1 MQRKNNILKRGQ
13 RSGIAMIM
21 AIAVIVIIATI
32 MALAISLTSQTT
44 KRTTDVYLYE
54 QAALLAH
61 SAAEYA
67 LLQIS
72 QNAPCTNLD
81 TTFTQDRIYNIT
93 INLRY
98 VYYDDPATLLIN
110 EAQATCNAVQAA
122 NRGTLYTTVNTP
134 EQNGSV
140 LMDITVDVN
149 DTTVATEPIRY
160 FRRTLQKL

>member
-1 MQRKNNILKRGQ
+1 MQRKNNILRGT
-13 RSGIAMIM
+13 RSGMAMIM

-32 MALAISLTSQTT
+32 MALSISLTSQTT

-54 QAALLAH
+54 QSALLAH

-67 LLQIS
+67 LLRIS
-72 QNAPCTNLD
+72 QNPPCTDLD
-81 TTFTQDRIYNIT
+81 ETFTQDTLYNIT

-98 VYYDDPATLLIN
+98 IYDS
-110 EAQATCNAVQAA
+110 NASCIA
-122 NRGTLYTTVNTP
+122 NGGTLYTTVATP

-160 FRRTLQKL
+160 FKRTLQKL

>member
-1 MQRKNNILKRGQ
+1 MQRKNNFLKH
-13 RSGIAMIM
+13 SKNGIAMIM
-21 AIAVIVIIATI
+21 AIAVIVIVATLL
-32 MALAISLTSQTT
+32 ALSISLTSQTS
-44 KRTTDVYLYE
+44 KKTTDVYIYE
-54 QAALLAH
+54 QAALLSH

-67 LLQIS
+67 LLRIS
-72 QNAPCTNLD
+72 QSPPCSNIIPI
-81 TTFTQDRIYNIT
+81 TFTQDSIYNIT

-98 VYYDDPATLLIN
+98 IYDSNVP
-110 EAQATCNAVQAA
+110 CAA
-122 NRGTLYTTVNTP
+122 NGGTLYTTVTTP

>member
-1 MQRKNNILKRGQ
+1 MQRKNSILKRDRH

-54 QAALLAH
+54 QSALLAH
-61 SAAEYA
+61 GAAEYA
-67 LLQIS
+67 LLRIS
-72 QNAPCTNLD
+72 QNPPCTDLD
-81 TTFTQDRIYNIT
+81 ETFTQGTLYNIT

-98 VYYDDPATLLIN
+98 IYDSNTSCI
-110 EAQATCNAVQAA
+110 A
-122 NRGTLYTTVNTP
+122 NGGTLYTTVTTP

-149 DTTVATEPIRY
+149 DTTVASEPIRY
-160 FRRTLQKL
+160 FKRTLQKL

>member
-1 MQRKNNILKRGQ
+1 MQRKNNILRSA
-13 RSGIAMIM
+13 RSGMAMIM

-32 MALAISLTSQTT
+32 MALSISLTSQTT

-54 QAALLAH
+54 QSALLAH

-67 LLQIS
+67 LLRIS
-72 QNAPCTNLD
+72 QNPPCTNLD
-81 TTFTQDRIYNIT
+81 ETFTQDTLYNIT

-98 VYYDDPATLLIN
+98 IYDS
-110 EAQATCNAVQAA
+110 NASCIA
-122 NRGTLYTTVNTP
+122 NGGTLYTTVTTP

-149 DTTVATEPIRY
+149 NTTVASEPIRY
-160 FRRTLQKL
+160 FKRTLQKL

>member
-1 MQRKNNILKRGQ
+1 MQRKNSVLRRAH

-54 QAALLAH
+54 QSALLAH

-67 LLQIS
+67 LLRIS
-72 QNAPCTNLD
+72 QNPPCSDLD
-81 TTFTQDRIYNIT
+81 ETFTQDTLYHIT

-98 VYYDDPATLLIN
+98 IYDSNVSCI
-110 EAQATCNAVQAA
+110 A
-122 NRGTLYTTVNTP
+122 NGGTLYTKVTTP

-149 DTTVATEPIRY
+149 DSNIASEPIRY
-160 FRRTLQKL
+160 FKRTLQKL